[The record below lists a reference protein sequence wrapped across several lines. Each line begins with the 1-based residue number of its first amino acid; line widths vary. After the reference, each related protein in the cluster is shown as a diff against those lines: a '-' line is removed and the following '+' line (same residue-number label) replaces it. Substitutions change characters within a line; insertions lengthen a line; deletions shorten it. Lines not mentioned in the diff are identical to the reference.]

1 MQKMTNVLLPNAEI
15 TAESNASAGIKK
27 STHSESRPSE
37 IQSSETQSSEKS
49 DFYAALEQA
58 SNHADNSSE
67 KSNKTKE
74 TRIDVVDNEGKS
86 SQSKEPLDAERDATN
101 VDHVLAQ
108 LTLASEL
115 DNTDSLDFSGKLL
128 PLNADYA
135 SNTQSQEP
143 ELAFNFNTF
152 GGNTTQESQLTTDLV
167 LGESQESELTLQ
179 INDEAE
185 TGLEST
191 EAIDQEMMSLLM
203 SKTGLSKEELQ
214 ALPAEKLTELA
225 ALAKAGATNFQQVLD
240 GNVAG
245 ASNQASLTNPGS
257 VQGAGNVQG
266 ATSGNPVSEGAS
278 LDRNTSS
285 FATGT
290 NGLGQAGISQA
301 GAESKGNQAV
311 KVDPLTALN
320 GSAQSSAPKE
330 ADLKQ
335 SGVNLG
341 DTKSVEAKPVEA
353 KSVEAKLA
361 ETKPIELKSN
371 DAKLSNILGEK
382 STLEV
387 DKNLQVNNKS
397 AGPAPEAAAQQLK
410 GAELS
415 VQLSP
420 VKGAME
426 LSPAQS
432 EPVAE
437 IKTFQTTAPTPTS
450 PASRGEVSQFQL
462 SLRQNNEQQN
472 TMQEMIQRFSP
483 VMKQQLMTMVS
494 QGVQHAEIRLD
505 PAELGQMMVRI
516 QVQGDQTQVQFQVT
530 QHQTRDLIEQAIPR
544 LRDLLSEQGMQ
555 LTDSHVSQGDTG
567 QGERGEHGSDEN
579 LGRYGNDM
587 DEIAAEESLLSI
599 NQTTSYSSG
608 IDYYA

>member
-27 STHSESRPSE
+27 SAHSESRLSE
-37 IQSSETQSSEKS
+37 PQSSETKSSEKN

-58 SNHADNSSE
+58 SNQVDKSSA

-74 TRIDVVDNEGKS
+74 MHIDALGNEDKPS
-86 SQSKEPLDAERDATN
+86 LSKEQLDAAEGDTTD
-101 VDHVLAQ
+101 VDHVLGQ

-115 DNTDSLDFSGKLL
+115 DNTDSLGFSGKLL
-128 PLNADYA
+128 PLNADPA
-135 SNTQSQEP
+135 SNSQSQES
-143 ELAFNFNTF
+143 ELAFNFNKF
-152 GGNTTQESQLTTDLV
+152 GNNTTQESELTTELV
-167 LGESQESELTLQ
+167 QGESQESELALKTGGT
-179 INDEAE
+179 DE

-191 EAIDQEMMSLLM
+191 DTIGQEMMELLM
-203 SKTGLSKEELQ
+203 AKTGLSKEELQ

-240 GNVAG
+240 GNVTG
-245 ASNQASLTNPGS
+245 ASSQASLTSSGN
-257 VQGAGNVQG
+257 VQGTGNVQG
-266 ATSGNPVSEGAS
+266 AANVKGATAGSPASEGAS
-278 LDRNTSS
+278 LDRNASS
-285 FATGT
+285 VAMGA
-290 NGLGQAGISQA
+290 NGLSQAGINEA
-301 GAESKGNQAV
+301 GAEFKGNQAV
-311 KVDPLTALN
+311 KSDPLTALN
-320 GSAQSSAPKE
+320 GGAQSSAPKE
-330 ADLKQ
+330 GELKL

-341 DTKSVEAKPVEA
+341 DTKPVEA
-353 KSVEAKLA
+353 KSVEV
-361 ETKPIELKSN
+361 KPIELKSN

-382 STLEV
+382 SILEV

-397 AGPAPEAAAQQLK
+397 AGLAPDAAAQQLK

-415 VQLSP
+415 VQLTP
-420 VKGAME
+420 IKGAME

-432 EPVAE
+432 EPVAD

-450 PASRGEVSQFQL
+450 PTSRGEVPQFQL

-472 TMQEMIQRFSP
+472 MMQEMIQRFSP

-494 QGVQHAEIRLD
+494 QGVHHAEIRLD

-567 QGERGEHGSDEN
+567 QGERGENGSDEN
-579 LGRYGNDM
+579 QGRYGNEM